1 MMKKNIFLLILFL
14 FSAYNLMAIDVVL
27 PLDILEKQQEIKNF
41 RVEVVLEICTYAG
54 QNSEFFF
61 TYYYEEPDKIYLETD
76 DFVLLPKEAL
86 KTLQP
91 AFFQADKYSFNYL
104 GKEEGLDILELIP
117 LDKGE
122 RYRLLLAI
130 DSGNSQ
136 IRSGELFFQ
145 MADYQEEFNAQIFFA
160 EIGGYSLP
168 VYIEGILVV
177 PTKFALGGEVKEYR
191 EGSFSLK
198 LKDYAINIDFPAN
211 IRKRLSGN

>member
-211 IRKRLSGN
+211 

>member
-1 MMKKNIFLLILFL
+1 MKIQIFLLIPFL

-117 LDKGE
+117 LDKGGKDTAWCW
-122 RYRLLLAI
+122 LLI
-130 DSGNSQ
+130 PE
-136 IRSGELFFQ
+136 IHRSG
-145 MADYQEEFNAQIFFA
+145 
-160 EIGGYSLP
+160 P
-168 VYIEGILVV
+168 V
-177 PTKFALGGEVKEYR
+177 
-191 EGSFSLK
+191 SCFSRWL
-198 LKDYAINIDFPAN
+198 I
-211 IRKRLSGN
+211 IRKNSMLRYFLRR